1 MGISASNLQC
11 LYGSLMANSKV
22 QIDTRQKIV
31 FTSVRD
37 VAVLE
42 SRQSRF

>member
-1 MGISASNLQC
+1 
-11 LYGSLMANSKV
+11 MANSKV
-22 QIDTRQKIV
+22 QIDTGQNIV
-31 FTSVRD
+31 CTNARD